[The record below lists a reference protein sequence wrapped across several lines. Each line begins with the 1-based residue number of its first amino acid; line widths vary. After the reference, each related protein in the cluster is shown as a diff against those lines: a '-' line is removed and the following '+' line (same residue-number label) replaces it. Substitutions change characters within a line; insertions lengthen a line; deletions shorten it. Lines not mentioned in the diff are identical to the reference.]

1 MSRPARQA
9 PPLALSAMAIYLNAM
24 EPSRTSPL
32 ELSTARAIFVT
43 VALLVGTLGFGCRP
57 ETSTAEAAD
66 GARYVLGIE
75 GMSCAVSCAP
85 QVKASLEGIDG
96 VKSVEVSFEE
106 KRAVVQM
113 AAGHE
118 LTQAVCDKSFG
129 NKGYFVSS
137 FAREDALAGAPGA
150 AAAPAPAVV
159 H

>member
-1 MSRPARQA
+1 MKR
-9 PPLALSAMAIYLNAM
+9 
-24 EPSRTSPL
+24 
-32 ELSTARAIFVT
+32 VT
-43 VALLVGTLGFGCRP
+43 VASTVLVVLASVAVSSFGLGCRP
-57 ETSTAEAAD
+57 EASTAETST

-85 QVKASLEGIDG
+85 QVEASLESIEG

-113 AAGHE
+113 EAGYE
-118 LTQAVCDKSFG
+118 LMQSACDKSFG

-137 FAREDALAGAPGA
+137 FAREDAAAPAGD
-150 AAAPAPAVV
+150 APAPAVA

>member
-1 MSRPARQA
+1 
-9 PPLALSAMAIYLNAM
+9 M
-24 EPSRTSPL
+24 ERSRTSSAL
-32 ELSTARAIFVT
+32 LSTPRALLVT
-43 VALLVGTLGFGCRP
+43 VALLAGSTGLACRP
-57 ETSTAEAAD
+57 EARTAEAAA

-96 VKSVEVSFEE
+96 VKSAEISFEE

-113 AAGHE
+113 AAGQE
-118 LTQAVCDKSFG
+118 LTQAACDKSFG

-137 FAREDALAGAPGA
+137 FAREEALAAATGA
-150 AAAPAPAVV
+150 AAAPGPPVA

>member
-1 MSRPARQA
+1 
-9 PPLALSAMAIYLNAM
+9 MAIYLNAM
-24 EPSRTSPL
+24 KRSRTTSPK
-32 ELSTARAIFVT
+32 LSAARAVCVT
-43 VALLVGTLGFGCRP
+43 VALLAATAGFGCRP

-118 LTQAVCDKSFG
+118 LTQAVCDKSFE

-150 AAAPAPAVV
+150 ATAPAPAGA